1 MKMGKVLMAIVV
13 LVACLGCPSKI
24 TSVPENLIGIWRT
37 ESPNYADR
45 IFELRKNEVVFQI
58 GEGKFESHR
67 ITNIEKEENQKEKKI
82 LYILSYKGEKGHETK
97 FLFYHYPEER
107 GAIRFK
113 NQQEMVWTKQK
124 G

>member
-58 GEGKFESHR
+58 GEGKFDTNR
-67 ITNIEKEENQKEKKI
+67 ITSIEKEEDQKEKKI
-82 LYILSYKGEKGHETK
+82 LYILSYKGEKGRETK

-107 GAIRFK
+107 GVIRFK
-113 NQQEMVWTKQK
+113 NQQEMVWTKEK